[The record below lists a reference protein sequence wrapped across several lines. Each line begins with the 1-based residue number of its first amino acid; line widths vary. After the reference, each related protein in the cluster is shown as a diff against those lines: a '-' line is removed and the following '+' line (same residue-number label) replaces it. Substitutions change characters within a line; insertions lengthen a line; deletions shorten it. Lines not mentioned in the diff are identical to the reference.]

1 MINLLLFGILL
12 SSRIKDS
19 INGKKAK
26 MNPYRYIV
34 PEIATGFCTASIIGT
49 GSAYITKAI
58 SNCSKKSGEMIP
70 CVGQIIGG
78 FLAGYVLGAPLGVY
92 LVGRIV
98 KLKGRFAAAFFGSLI
113 GTGISIFF
121 LSMAGNNLAMRT
133 AAFAAFVSPPLISSI
148 VYSVDSDRRRKSN
161 KSAFNL
167 NICPFSRISEFSEK
181 NILNAGMEV
190 VVSF

>member
-12 SSRIKDS
+12 SSGIKDS
-19 INGKKAK
+19 INWEKAK
-26 MNPYRYIV
+26 MNPYSYIV
-34 PEIATGFCTASIIGT
+34 PEIATGFITGAFIGT
-49 GSAYITKAI
+49 GSAYIAVTI
-58 SNCSKKSGEMIP
+58 SNCSESDEMFA
-70 CVGQIIGG
+70 CLGQIVFG
-78 FLAGYVLGAPLGVY
+78 FLAGYALGAPLGVY
-92 LVGRIV
+92 LVGRNV
-98 KLKGRFAAAFFGSLI
+98 KLKGRFEAAFFGSFI

-121 LSMAGNNLAMRT
+121 LSMAGNNSAMLT
-133 AAFAAFVSPPLISSI
+133 AASVSPPLISSI
-148 VYSVDSDRRRKSN
+148 VYSIDSDRMRKSN